1 MSNIYQVA
9 PAIRSIL
16 GAQQL
21 SFREKAGVC
30 DVTIPALSG
39 TQDEILSQI
48 EAALRGKA
56 AVKSVAVDGMG
67 AFIVKPVYN
76 SGRLK
81 DKISII
87 TGSAQGFGLGIAE
100 AMLDEGAYVVIAD
113 LNFDLAKTVAA
124 DLCKKH
130 GEGRAL
136 ACKVDVS
143 SEESVEN
150 MIEETVKAYGGMD
163 IFVNNAGV
171 LKAGS
176 LEEMDAKSFE
186 FVTKINY
193 EAYFICTKYASRVMK
208 IQHRFSPDS
217 FYDIIQVNSKSGLS
231 GSNKNFAYAGGKFGG
246 IGLTQSFALELV
258 EYHIKVNSVC
268 PGNFFDGPLW
278 ANPENGLFV
287 QYLRAGKV
295 PGAKT
300 VEDVKRFYEAKVP
313 MRRGCETM
321 DVARAIFYIVEQE
334 YETGQAV
341 PVTGG
346 QIMLN

>member
-1 MSNIYQVA
+1 MFYKIVPAVRAAMGAEVLTYQADGAAEITLTGVTEENAAEKAQAASLCGKKSVKIEGLGVFTAQA
-9 PAIRSIL
+9 PA
-16 GAQQL
+16 A
-21 SFREKAGVC
+21 
-30 DVTIPALSG
+30 
-39 TQDEILSQI
+39 
-48 EAALRGKA
+48 
-56 AVKSVAVDGMG
+56 
-67 AFIVKPVYN
+67 

-81 DKISII
+81 GKVSIV
-87 TGSAQGFGLGIAE
+87 TGSAQGFGLGVAE
-100 AMLDEGAYVVIAD
+100 AMLAEGACVVIAD
-113 LNFDLAKTVAA
+113 LNYELAQSVAE
-124 DLCKKH
+124 DLCKKN
-130 GEGRAL
+130 GAGRAV

-143 SEESVEN
+143 DEASVEA
-150 MIEETVKAYGGMD
+150 MIEDTVKAFGGLD

-176 LEEMDAKSFE
+176 LQEMDVKSFE

-193 EAYFICTKYASRVMK
+193 QAYYICTKYAARVMK
-208 IQHRFSPDS
+208 LQHAVAPDA
-217 FYDIIQVNSKSGLS
+217 FYDIIQINSKSGLE

-258 EYHIKVNSVC
+258 EYNIKVNSIC

-278 ANPENGLFV
+278 SNPEKGLFV
-287 QYLRAGKV
+287 QYLKAGKV

-300 VEDVKRFYEAKVP
+300 VEDVKKFYEAKVP

-346 QIMLN
+346 QVMLN